1 MVKRQCIDGIGTELF
16 KFGQIINPM
25 KFILKTLCF
34 TLCLLFSSLLQA
46 DVVKPALVE
55 IIVNN
60 KGHVT
65 VEIRASIEALLTGI
79 NGSYKNTKDAPNSA
93 EYDRLRKMSSDALR
107 PEFKKFE
114 AKFSHKVKLQD
125 DRNRLI
131 PLVITRVK
139 IPERGYT
146 KIPRIS
152 TIVLEGDVDLH
163 AQNVRWYYPLSFG
176 DHAVRL
182 KQVDLDK
189 GKFHWSE
196 WQWLRNDKFSEP
208 LSLTEVVAKKPLL
221 VTIKNYIELGFKHI
235 LPKGTDHILFIL
247 GLFLFSA
254 AFRPLLAQITMFTI
268 AHTITLGL
276 AMNGI
281 FNLPE
286 RIVQPLIALSIVY
299 VGVENIFNK
308 GLKNSRLVLVF
319 AFGLLH
325 GLGFASMLA
334 DFGMPEDAFATA
346 LISFN
351 IGVELGQLAIL
362 TGAFVLIG
370 IWFGKR
376 SWYKELVVY
385 PASAFIALLAFY
397 WFLDRLDF
405 GLV

>member
-1 MVKRQCIDGIGTELF
+1 MAIGIKNFLF
-16 KFGQIINPM
+16 CVFLFLVFFSP
-25 KFILKTLCF
+25 
-34 TLCLLFSSLLQA
+34 LLHA

-55 IIVNN
+55 IIVNK
-60 KGHVT
+60 KGDVT
-65 VEIRASIEALLTGI
+65 IEIRASIEALLTGI
-79 NGSYKNTKDAPNSA
+79 NGRYKNTKDAPNSA
-93 EYDRLRKMSSDALR
+93 EYDRLRQMSSEALL

-114 AKFSHKVKLQD
+114 STFLAKIQLQD
-125 DRNRLI
+125 DAHHPVALTI
-131 PLVITRVK
+131 DKVK

-152 TIVLEGDVDLH
+152 IITLHGKISLDV
-163 AQNVRWYYPLSFG
+163 QNLRWYYPLSFG

-182 KQVDLDK
+182 KQVDLAK
-189 GKFHWSE
+189 NKFHWSQ

-208 LSLTEVVAKKPLL
+208 LSLGEVVARKPLL
-221 VTIKNYIELGFKHI
+221 ETVKNYIELGFKHI

-247 GLFLFSA
+247 GLFLFSTA
-254 AFRPLLAQITMFTI
+254 WKPLVSQITMFTI

-281 FNLPE
+281 LDLPE

-299 VGVENIFNK
+299 VGVENIFNR
-308 GLKNSRLVLVF
+308 GLQKSRLILVF

-325 GLGFASMLA
+325 GVGFASMLA
-334 DFGMPEDAFATA
+334 DFGMPEGAFATA

-362 TGAFVLIG
+362 TGAFLLLG

-376 SWYKELVVY
+376 SWYKPLVVY

-397 WFLDRLDF
+397 WFLERLDL

>member
-1 MVKRQCIDGIGTELF
+1 MPGINKL
-16 KFGQIINPM
+16 IVS
-25 KFILKTLCF
+25 L
-34 TLCLLFSSLLQA
+34 LLFACFVSIQA

-55 IIVNN
+55 ITVDKQGEVNIE
-60 KGHVT
+60 V
-65 VEIRASIEALLTGI
+65 RASIEALLTGI
-79 NGSYKNTKDAPNSA
+79 NGRYKNTKDAPNA
-93 EYDRLRKMSSDALR
+93 DEYDALRQMSSEALR

-114 AKFSHKVKLQD
+114 ATFIKKV
-125 DRNRLI
+125 RLVNDKGEPVTLSI
-131 PLVITRVK
+131 SKVK

-152 TIVLEGDVDLH
+152 EINLSGHVDLS
-163 AQNVRWYYPLSFG
+163 AQWLKWYYPLSFG

-182 KQVDLDK
+182 RQVDK
-189 GKFHWSE
+189 IKQKYHWSE

-208 LSLTEVVAKKPLL
+208 LSISEIVAKKPIYK
-221 VTIKNYIELGFKHI
+221 TIANYIELGFKHI

-247 GLFLFSA
+247 GLFLFSSA
-254 AFRPLLAQITMFTI
+254 WRPLLWQITMFTI

-281 FNLPE
+281 FDLPE

-299 VGVENIFNK
+299 VGVENVFNK
-308 GLKNSRLVLVF
+308 GLKNSRLALVF

-351 IGVELGQLAIL
+351 VGVELGQLTIL
-362 TGAFVLIG
+362 LGAFLLIG
-370 IWFGKR
+370 LWFGKR
-376 SWYKELVVY
+376 EWYKKLVIN
-385 PASAFIALLAFY
+385 PASIVIALIAFY
-397 WFLDRLDF
+397 WFLDRLDLAGF
-405 GLV
+405 

>member
-1 MVKRQCIDGIGTELF
+1 
-16 KFGQIINPM
+16 M
-25 KFILKTLCF
+25 KIILKIYSAILCV
-34 TLCLLFSSLLQA
+34 LLSFSLHA
-46 DVVKPALVE
+46 DLVKPALVE
-55 IIVNN
+55 ITINS
-60 KGHVT
+60 KAHVSIE
-65 VEIRASIEALLTGI
+65 VRASIEALLTGI
-79 NGSYKNTKDAPNSA
+79 NGRFKNTKDAPNSA
-93 EYDRLRKMSSDALR
+93 EYDRLRRMSSDDLL

-114 AKFSHKVKLQD
+114 AIFIDKVKLID
-125 DRNRLI
+125 DSKKPISLT
-131 PLVITRVK
+131 VTHVK

-152 TIVLEGDVDLH
+152 FIMLEGDIDLN
-163 AQNVRWYYPLSFG
+163 AQSVQWYYPLSFG

-182 KQVDLDK
+182 KQVDRDK

-196 WQWLRNDKFSEP
+196 WQWLRNDKFSDP
-208 LSLTEVVAKKPLL
+208 LSLTEIVAKKPLL
-221 VTIKNYIELGFKHI
+221 ATIKNYINLGFNHI

-247 GLFLFSA
+247 GLFLFSVA
-254 AFRPLLAQITMFTI
+254 IRPLLAQITMFTI

-299 VGVENIFNK
+299 VGIENIFNK
-308 GLKNSRLVLVF
+308 GLQKSRLILVF

-325 GLGFASMLA
+325 GLGFATMLA

-351 IGVELGQLAIL
+351 VGVELGQLAIL
-362 TGAFVLIG
+362 TGAFLLIG

-397 WFLDRLDF
+397 WFIDRLDLEF
-405 GLV
+405 LSSII

>member
-1 MVKRQCIDGIGTELF
+1 MSL
-16 KFGQIINPM
+16 IN
-25 KFILKTLCF
+25 KNHLLSFFLAFLVF
-34 TLCLLFSSLLQA
+34 TSALQA

-55 IIVNN
+55 IIVN
-60 KGHVT
+60 KKAEIT
-65 VEIRASIEALLTGI
+65 IEIRASIEALLTGI
-79 NGSYKNTKDAPNSA
+79 NGRYKNTKDAPNSA
-93 EYDRLRKMSSDALR
+93 EYDRLRKMSSEALR
-107 PEFKKFE
+107 PEFKQFE
-114 AKFSHKVKLQD
+114 ATFLKKIKLQD
-125 DRNRLI
+125 DAQNPVVLSI
-131 PLVITRVK
+131 SKIK

-146 KIPRIS
+146 KVPRIS
-152 TIVLEGDVDLH
+152 TITLQGKVNLDT
-163 AQNVRWYYPLSFG
+163 QNLRWYYPLSFG

-182 KQVDLDK
+182 KQVDLTK
-189 GKFHWSE
+189 GKFHWSQ

-208 LSLTEVVAKKPLL
+208 LSLTEIISRKPLL
-221 VTIKNYIELGFKHI
+221 ETVKNYIELGFKHI

-247 GLFLFSA
+247 GLFLFSTA
-254 AFRPLLAQITMFTI
+254 WKPLVSQITMFTI

-281 FNLPE
+281 LDLPE

-308 GLKNSRLVLVF
+308 GLQKSRLILVF

-325 GLGFASMLA
+325 GVGFASMLA
-334 DFGMPEDAFATA
+334 EFGMPEGAFATA

-351 IGVELGQLAIL
+351 VGVELGQLAIL
-362 TGAFVLIG
+362 TGAFLLIG

-376 SWYKELVVY
+376 SWYKPLVVY

-397 WFLDRLDF
+397 WFLDRLDL